1 MVEVKDVLMRER
13 QLMMVMKVMEEQT
26 ATRKWKIIS
35 EW

>member
-26 ATRKWKIIS
+26 ATRKLKIIS